1 MKRTIMISAAAVAL
15 MLGSTALPVLAQ
27 GTAQTVGLMSVD
39 PLTIATGYRTTKV
52 VGSAVVD
59 EAGAKIGTVDDLI
72 ITPAD
77 QVPFIILSV
86 GGFLGIG
93 EKHIVV
99 LASAVS
105 VVDGKIVLK
114 GATKA
119 SLNALPAYTY
129 TK

>member
-1 MKRTIMISAAAVAL
+1 MKRTMMISAVAVTM
-15 MLGSTALPVLAQ
+15 MLGATALPALAQ
-27 GTAQTVGLMSVD
+27 GTAQTVALMSID
-39 PLTIATGYRTTKV
+39 PQTIATGYRATKV
-52 VGSAVVD
+52 VGSAVLD
-59 EAGAKIGTVDDLI
+59 ETGTKIGTVDDLI

-77 QVPFIILSV
+77 QVPFVILSV

-93 EKHIVV
+93 EKHIAV
-99 LASAVS
+99 LGSSVD

-119 SLNALPAYTY
+119 SLSALPAYIY

>member
-1 MKRTIMISAAAVAL
+1 MKRTIMISATAVAL
-15 MLGSTALPVLAQ
+15 MLSSTALPAIAQ

-39 PLTIATGYRTTKV
+39 PLTIATGYRATKV
-52 VGSAVVD
+52 VGSAVLD

-77 QVPFIILSV
+77 QVPFVILSV
-86 GGFLGIG
+86 GGFLGMG
-93 EKHIVV
+93 EKHIAV
-99 LASAVS
+99 LASAVD

-119 SLNALPAYTY
+119 SLSALPAYIY

>member
-1 MKRTIMISAAAVAL
+1 MISATAVAL
-15 MLGSTALPVLAQ
+15 MLSSTALPAIAQ

-39 PLTIATGYRTTKV
+39 PLTIATGYRATKV
-52 VGSAVVD
+52 VGSAVLD

-77 QVPFIILSV
+77 QVPFVILSV
-86 GGFLGIG
+86 GGFLGMG
-93 EKHIVV
+93 EKHIAV
-99 LASAVS
+99 LASAVD

-119 SLNALPAYTY
+119 SLSALPAYIY

>member
-1 MKRTIMISAAAVAL
+1 MKRTIMISATAVAL
-15 MLGSTALPVLAQ
+15 MLSSTALPVIAQ

-39 PLTIATGYRTTKV
+39 PLTIATGYRATKV
-52 VGSAVVD
+52 VGSAVLD

-77 QVPFIILSV
+77 QVPFVILSV
-86 GGFLGIG
+86 GGFLGMG
-93 EKHIVV
+93 EKHIAV
-99 LASAVS
+99 LASAVD

-119 SLNALPAYTY
+119 SLSALPAYIY